1 MTNAAKNYLM
11 KVGFF
16 SNESTM
22 TKEEVI
28 LSYEIGLS
36 AEIIKNK
43 WSISTILPIYRN
55 FYGVENSEIPHN
67 YSCKRG
73 DMLQKNGFFSRTLT
87 PFDLIF
93 IKTNRDLLTDAEL
106 ASYTYTGL
114 LDFGLK
120 YNQED
125 KEILIEK
132 CKVKLQKYAKKY
144 RLISRARKFFG
155 LK

>member
-1 MTNAAKNYLM
+1 
-11 KVGFF
+11 
-16 SNESTM
+16 
-22 TKEEVI
+22 
-28 LSYEIGLS
+28 
-36 AEIIKNK
+36 
-43 WSISTILPIYRN
+43 
-55 FYGVENSEIPHN
+55 VENSEIPHN